1 MDLKDVLAKNL
12 RKERQAQ
19 ELTQEELADRAG
31 MSSRYVGSIERGAV
45 SATVSVLGRL
55 AEALHVDPCRL
66 IAHPPRR

>member
-1 MDLKDVLAKNL
+1 MDLKRALAQNL

-31 MSSRYVGSIERGAV
+31 MSSRYVGSIERGSV

-55 AEALHVDPCRL
+55 AEALQVDPCRL
-66 IAHPPRR
+66 IAPPPRR